1 MAGNERTR
9 RSSEET
15 MKYFLCRFL
24 LPRPDFLATMSD
36 DEAKMLKAHG
46 GYLQALLEK
55 DMVVAHGPVLDPA
68 GGWGVSIF
76 EIEDHID
83 ITALTAD
90 DPMIKAQVGAKY
102 EALPMRQLRYR
113 N

>member
-1 MAGNERTR
+1 MAGNVRTR

-24 LPRPDFLATMSD
+24 LPRADFLATMSD

-55 DMVVAHGPVLDPA
+55 GMVVAQGPVLDPA
-68 GGWGVSIF
+68 GGWGVSRF
-76 EIEDHID
+76 EIEDPHG
-83 ITALTAD
+83 ITFLTAAET
-90 DPMIKAQVGAKY
+90 MIKAQY
-102 EALPMRQLRYR
+102 
-113 N
+113 

>member
-1 MAGNERTR
+1 
-9 RSSEET
+9 

-55 DMVVAHGPVLDPA
+55 GMVVAHGPVLDPA
-68 GGWGVSIF
+68 AGWGVSIF

-83 ITALTAD
+83 IAALTAD